1 MSRRI
6 AAESLSNID
15 VNELNRLGA
24 FVRPLESPFLGLR
37 TSRNLIE
44 YHPAKELRDAPPQR
58 IPLE

>member
-6 AAESLSNID
+6 AVESLSNID

-24 FVRPLESPFLGLR
+24 FVCPLDFPFLGLR

-44 YHPAKELRDAPPQR
+44 YYSAKELRDAPRKEYP
-58 IPLE
+58 

>member
-6 AAESLSNID
+6 AVESLSNID

-44 YHPAKELRDAPPQR
+44 YHPAKELRDAPRKEYP
-58 IPLE
+58 